1 MSRFAV
7 VSRFLLLSAVAALLT
22 HCSSEPA
29 PVIEANDGSEML
41 LIPAGEFTMGGRKED
56 LEGFAG
62 KGYLNYASENP
73 LHKVSIS
80 RFYMDKYEITNSQY
94 AKFLSDMGESGDK
107 SNDHPDQPDNLHHRQ
122 QYINEKLN
130 DPQQP
135 AVGINWFDAY
145 AYCNWAGKRLATEAE
160 WEYAARGAGDV
171 YRKYPWGNEDPD
183 AEGIWRANYR
193 PLPGADLDGFSHTAP
208 VGSYPDGISPF
219 GIMDMSGNAEE
230 WVQDWLDVG
239 YYAKTKGA
247 QDPQGPLAG
256 RNKVI
261 KGGSYGSDLYHV
273 RIGIRLYGAPHPKT
287 ELLGIR
293 CAQSI
298 E

>member
-1 MSRFAV
+1 
-7 VSRFLLLSAVAALLT
+7 
-22 HCSSEPA
+22 
-29 PVIEANDGSEML
+29 ML

-56 LEGFAG
+56 LDGFD
-62 KGYLNYASENP
+62 KQGYLNYASETP

-80 RFYMDKYEITNSQY
+80 SFYMDKYEITNAQY
-94 AKFLSDMGESGDK
+94 AKFFNATKDSEDRSY
-107 SNDHPDQPDNLHHRQ
+107 NHPDQPDNLDHRQ
-122 QYINEKLN
+122 QYIDEKLN

-135 AVGINWFDAY
+135 AVGINWFSAY
-145 AYCNWAGKRLATEAE
+145 AYCNWAEKRLPTEAE
-160 WEYAARGAGDV
+160 WEYAARGPGDV
-171 YRKYPWGNEDPD
+171 YRKYPWGNEDPG
-183 AEGIWRANYR
+183 AEGIWRANYY
-193 PLPGADLDGFSHTAP
+193 PTQGADLDGFRHTAP

-219 GIMDMSGNAEE
+219 GIMDMAGNAEE

-239 YYAKTKGA
+239 YYEKTKGA
-247 QDPQGPLAG
+247 QDPQGPLGG

-261 KGGSYGSDLYHV
+261 KGGSYGSDLYHI
-273 RIGIRLYGAPHPKT
+273 RIGTRLYGAPHPKT